1 MSEAWEKF
9 VEQENRKR
17 IEALEKQV
25 KELRKEVNKID
36 LAELKVENTSYP
48 AFNKYCDVDDDA
60 GELE

>member
-48 AFNKYCDVDDDA
+48 ASNHYGDVDDDA

>member
-25 KELRKEVNKID
+25 KELRKEVDEID
-36 LAELKVENTSYP
+36 LAELKVENASYP
-48 AFNKYCDVDDDA
+48 ASNKYCNVGDDT

>member
-17 IEALEKQV
+17 IEVLEKQV
-25 KELRKEVNKID
+25 KELRKEVDEID
-36 LAELKVENTSYP
+36 LAELKVENASYP
-48 AFNKYCDVDDDA
+48 ASNKYCDVDDDT

>member
-17 IEALEKQV
+17 IEALETQV

-48 AFNKYCDVDDDA
+48 ASNKYCDVDDDA

>member
-48 AFNKYCDVDDDA
+48 ASKKYGDVDADA
-60 GELE
+60 GELK

>member
-36 LAELKVENTSYP
+36 LAELKVENTSYQ
-48 AFNKYCDVDDDA
+48 ASKKFCDVVGED

>member
-36 LAELKVENTSYP
+36 LAEKCL
-48 AFNKYCDVDDDA
+48 
-60 GELE
+60 